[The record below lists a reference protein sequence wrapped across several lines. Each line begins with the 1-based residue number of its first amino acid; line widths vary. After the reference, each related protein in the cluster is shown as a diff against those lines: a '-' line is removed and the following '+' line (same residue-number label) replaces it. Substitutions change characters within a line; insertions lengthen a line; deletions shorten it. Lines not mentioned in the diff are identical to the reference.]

1 MEEVAMVVAMA
12 VLRAA
17 VAEGLSVVAVRVA
30 AVRAAVVWVAA

>member
-1 MEEVAMVVAMA
+1 MVVVAME

-17 VAEGLSVVAVRVA
+17 VAEGLSVLAVRVA